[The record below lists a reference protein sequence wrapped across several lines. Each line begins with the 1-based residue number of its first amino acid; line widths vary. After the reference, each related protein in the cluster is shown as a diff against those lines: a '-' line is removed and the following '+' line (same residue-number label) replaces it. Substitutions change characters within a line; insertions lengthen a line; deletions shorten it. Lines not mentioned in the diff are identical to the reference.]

1 MPRCVSVGT
10 SSLPGN
16 VSVLGFTGNAAGQ
29 KLTWLRWTYEA
40 RLYNATEQL
49 DACTSVAALL
59 CQQMPRCDTVELF
72 QPNVGYMK
80 GTPEAP
86 LAHTDAIFRASF
98 KQWLDHKPAPL
109 RGTISN
115 HGPLRRLTPML
126 CKELADRARLVRPG
140 TRSPMRSRQMWEQSF
155 CEEYA
160 ATADQPLPALG
171 NDAPPVPPSGVN
183 LHCPKSETA
192 GAMSRHNLYL
202 FVYANKESAWFC
214 QFLRTLAYHNVP
226 AVTVIGWQPD
236 TAFTRPDRVYY
247 FIDRIYAWLRY
258 LVACRTA
265 FGPDALV
272 MLADSDQLMQ
282 SSFSE
287 LRERLV
293 AHLERSGSKVVF
305 SAESSC
311 MPRKL
316 HNVSRAVA
324 RVARPDL
331 NFDPGFYPTCRKR
344 ERGFLAHCHPAT
356 EHPPPHLLVSRTPF

>member
-16 VSVLGFTGNAAGQ
+16 VSVVGFTGNAAGQ
-29 KLTWLRWTYEA
+29 KLTRLRWTYEA

-49 DACTSVAALL
+49 DACTSAALL

-171 NDAPPVPPSGVN
+171 NDAPPVRRAASTSIAQSRRRRVRRRVTTSTSCVRQQGVSVV
-183 LHCPKSETA
+183 LPILAHPGMPQRA
-192 GAMSRHNLYL
+192 GR
-202 FVYANKESAWFC
+202 
-214 QFLRTLAYHNVP
+214 
-226 AVTVIGWQPD
+226 
-236 TAFTRPDRVYY
+236 
-247 FIDRIYAWLRY
+247 
-258 LVACRTA
+258 
-265 FGPDALV
+265 
-272 MLADSDQLMQ
+272 DSDRLAARHRLYSARSCLLLYRQD
-282 SSFSE
+282 
-287 LRERLV
+287 LRASVPTLLHAARL
-293 AHLERSGSKVVF
+293 SGS
-305 SAESSC
+305 
-311 MPRKL
+311 
-316 HNVSRAVA
+316 
-324 RVARPDL
+324 
-331 NFDPGFYPTCRKR
+331 T
-344 ERGFLAHCHPAT
+344 
-356 EHPPPHLLVSRTPF
+356 HL